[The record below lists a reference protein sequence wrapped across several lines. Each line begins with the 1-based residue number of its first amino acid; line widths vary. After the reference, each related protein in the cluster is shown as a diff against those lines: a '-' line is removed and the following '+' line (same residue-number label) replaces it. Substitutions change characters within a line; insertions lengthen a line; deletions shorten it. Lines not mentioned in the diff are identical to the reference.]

1 MPDVTGWNPRLLAW
15 PLGLIALMGVVM
27 PGSAAKVYQYTN
39 SAGETVFTD
48 EPVAGATVHEVESA
62 PVIPME
68 PVELPESTS
77 PEAPSQPPAD
87 DAPGTA
93 AGTSPDTPSG
103 TSSAE
108 SAPASDAA
116 TPPAVYQHLAITE
129 PVDGEVASRPHG
141 SITIELAIQPGLQR
155 DDRVFILVDGQ
166 PRVQES
172 TGRRHLING
181 LAPGRHELVA
191 QIRRNGEVLLES
203 APVGFQLV
211 TPAQ

>member
-1 MPDVTGWNPRLLAW
+1 MPDVTGRNPRLLAW

-48 EPVAGATVHEVESA
+48 EPVAGAKVHEVESA

-68 PVELPESTS
+68 PVELPEPGS
-77 PEAPSQPPAD
+77 PESSQTTPDPSS
-87 DAPGTA
+87 
-93 AGTSPDTPSG
+93 GTSADTPSG
-103 TSSAE
+103 AAAEPSPSPDASSE
-108 SAPASDAA
+108 PAP
-116 TPPAVYQHLAITE
+116 YQHLAITE

-155 DDRVFILVDGQ
+155 DDRVFILVDGR

-172 TGRRHLING
+172 TGRRHLVNG
-181 LAPGRHELVA
+181 LASGRHELVA
-191 QIRRNGEVLLES
+191 QIRRNGDVLLES
-203 APVGFQLV
+203 APVRFQLI

>member
-1 MPDVTGWNPRLLAW
+1 MPDVTGWNPRLLAM
-15 PLGLIALMGVVM
+15 PLGLVALMGVVL

-48 EPVAGATVHEVESA
+48 EPVAGAKVHEVESA

-68 PVELPESTS
+68 PVELPEPTTD
-77 PEAPSQPPAD
+77 APSQAAPEKPVGASSPAD
-87 DAPGTA
+87 TAPATA
-93 AGTSPDTPSG
+93 SQPSQ
-103 TSSAE
+103 SSQ
-108 SAPASDAA
+108 SAPEP
-116 TPPAVYQHLAITE
+116 TTYQRLAITE
-129 PVDGEVASRPHG
+129 PVDGEVASRPHN

-172 TGRRHLING
+172 TGRRHLLNG
-181 LAPGRHELVA
+181 LASGRHELVA
-191 QIRRNGEVLLES
+191 QIRRDGEVLVES
-203 APVGFQLV
+203 APVRFSLI

>member
-1 MPDVTGWNPRLLAW
+1 MPDATGWTSRLLAL
-15 PLGLIALMGVVM
+15 PIGLAALIGVAL

-48 EPVAGATVHEVESA
+48 EPVAGATVHEIESA

-68 PVELPESTS
+68 PVEVPEPATSEAPSTTS
-77 PEAPSQPPAD
+77 PEASPTAPVTPSSTESADPGSSEPVSETDTADPPA
-87 DAPGTA
+87 A
-93 AGTSPDTPSG
+93 
-103 TSSAE
+103 
-108 SAPASDAA
+108 
-116 TPPAVYQHLAITE
+116 YQHLAITE
-129 PVDGEVASRPHG
+129 PVDGEVASRPHN
-141 SITIELAIQPGLQR
+141 SITIELAIQPALQR

-166 PRVQES
+166 PRVRDS
-172 TGRRHLING
+172 TGRRHLLNG

-191 QIRRNGEVLLES
+191 QIRRDGEVLLES

>member
-1 MPDVTGWNPRLLAW
+1 MMFDVNGWTPRLLAW
-15 PLGLIALMGVVM
+15 PLGLIVLMGVVM

-48 EPVAGATVHEVESA
+48 EPVAGAKVHEVESA

-68 PVELPESTS
+68 PVELPESSSAEALS
-77 PEAPSQPPAD
+77 PPPTDGAPD
-87 DAPGTA
+87 M
-93 AGTSPDTPSG
+93 PSG

-108 SAPASDAA
+108 PAPAADAA
-116 TPPAVYQHLAITE
+116 TPPAAYQHLAITE

-203 APVGFQLV
+203 APVGFQLI